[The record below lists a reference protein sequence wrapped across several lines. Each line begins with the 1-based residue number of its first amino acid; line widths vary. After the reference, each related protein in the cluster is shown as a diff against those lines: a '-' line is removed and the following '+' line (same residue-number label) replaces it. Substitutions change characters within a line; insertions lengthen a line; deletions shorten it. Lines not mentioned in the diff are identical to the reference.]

1 MELNTKFDSKQYD
14 AMLDSNAAKLVYF
27 FQDNCSVCTGLSP
40 KVKELIEQDFSKM
53 ELVVLD
59 AFENRALAAQMPMMS
74 IPGIMFYFEEKEFF
88 RANGLI
94 GLGELKNKMERYYL
108 LIFG

>member
-1 MELNTKFDSKQYD
+1 
-14 AMLDSNAAKLVYF
+14 
-27 FQDNCSVCTGLSP
+27 
-40 KVKELIEQDFSKM
+40 M

-59 AFENRALAAQMPMMS
+59 AFENRALAAQIRMMS
-74 IPGIMFYFEEKEFF
+74 IPGIMVYFEEREFF

-94 GLGELKNKMERYYL
+94 GLGELKNKIERYYL